1 MVPMTN
7 TEQRDTRTF
16 ILEQAIS
23 LFAAQ
28 GYSGASMRDLSK
40 AVGLSAAAIYHHFP
54 DKKTLYLE
62 AMTHAFTDKATD
74 MISMLGV
81 NDPPLERLKHFI
93 EGLTSLIDSDPN
105 FRALVLRELLDNE
118 EDRLKLVAEQ
128 VFLGPFQ
135 AVKAL
140 TEDFFPGS
148 DPHMLIISMI
158 GLVLFHFESAAMR
171 TFLPGWCPEQS
182 DPKTIAQHLIQLLT
196 KSLDSDQNNLPKDMQ
211 VAR

>member
-1 MVPMTN
+1 MTH
-7 TEQRDTRTF
+7 TEQLDTRVF
-16 ILEQAIS
+16 ILEQAIP
-23 LFAAQ
+23 LFATQ
-28 GYSGASMRDLSK
+28 GYSGASMRDLSR

-62 AMTHAFTDKATD
+62 AMTHAFADKATD
-74 MISMLGV
+74 MINMLEV

-93 EGLTSLIDSDPN
+93 EGLTNLIDSDPN

-118 EDRLKLVAEQ
+118 EERLKLVAEQ

-135 AVKAL
+135 AVKTL

-148 DPHMLIISMI
+148 DPHMLVISMI
-158 GLVLFHFESAAMR
+158 GLVLFHFESTAMR
-171 TFLPGWCPEQS
+171 TFLPGWSPDQS
-182 DPKTIAQHLIQLLT
+182 DPKTIAEHLVQLLT
-196 KSLDSDQNNLPKDMQ
+196 KSLDCDQNNSPKNIQ